1 MATEAEKI
9 MDNIIQLA
17 QLLDEETLRNASGI
31 RFIELARSVSFNRPK
46 KSHRRAQG
54 GQDHKGG

>member
-31 RFIELARSVSFNRPK
+31 RFLELARSVSLNSPK
-46 KSHRRAQG
+46 KSHHRTQR
-54 GQDHKGG
+54 GQDRKRG